1 MWTVKRLMIQFR
13 LCIALL
19 VLFCGSSLPAAA
31 ANPGDGDE
39 ALRAAALKLQL
50 KTRAMEE
57 RLLGSPAEVLSVY
70 VGVLPGQMSAVS
82 ATATVDGQP
91 LASHDFMPIEA
102 QALAGDAL
110 YRLGRVRLDPG
121 PHHIDVEIVA
131 RSTADAAA
139 APRRFAAQ
147 LDYNKTPGAAAL
159 EVVPDGAV
167 WPWSPRMLIVPLQ
180 VRAAPQSTAAKLL
193 STIKAV
199 GPAADGRYLPG
210 GADDPV
216 LRYAEFLTAARQ
228 YLEAAVQ
235 LSLLQDRV
243 ESGSLDPA
251 YEVAW
256 SEALT
261 RYGLLA
267 QAGAPL
273 LQATAGGADPHS
285 VQTARHDLAEA
296 FYGRGDWSAAWDTL
310 GGETPPSKASER
322 GPWRDLACRILL
334 AQGRLNEAA
343 GLLRDADTA
352 ADFDAYVRYYNLGVA
367 LVASGDVGQGLTVLE
382 RVGSVL
388 SNDPQMT
395 ALSDRANL
403 AAGIHFLKIRQ
414 GATAISILEQMH
426 SEGPY
431 SSLGLLN
438 LGWAWLAPPGTVQEK
453 VMLGDERT
461 LGPPPEAAYENY
473 AKHDQNLYQRYD
485 LGTFS
490 RTQTKQSAESR
501 RGHAL
506 SLWTFL
512 ADHRAGDEEG
522 QEAMLAIAVEQQSA
536 GAAAQA
542 IASYDR
548 AGAALA
554 QSIAD
559 IHRAR
564 QYVESPAPD
573 ADLFAPPSADA
584 FDRSPHALPPL
595 PAAYYLS
602 DVLASSPFQAQFG
615 NLRDMLALDRAMSAL
630 QLGND
635 RLAQRY
641 CGASDSAPPSSPD
654 QAVRE
659 AEAGLGPAQRVC
671 QDIEDLRP
679 SVAGL
684 RAQLAAA
691 AEADKSLL
699 RQQLLD
705 ALTRQENWRNKL
717 LTDARFELARLYD
730 SAIPP

>member
-1 MWTVKRLMIQFR
+1 MPCWARDRVNQSRHANASVKIPYLRPRTARSLGLTPKGPALRRVHLSISTDSIRRGPALAWDGAAACRGAPPRTVSPERYAWDCALPVAMWTVKRLMIQFR

-395 ALSDRANL
+395 ALSDRARGPRQSPSSSRCIRKDLIQAL
-403 AAGIHFLKIRQ
+403 AC
-414 GATAISILEQMH
+414 SI
-426 SEGPY
+426 
-431 SSLGLLN
+431 
-438 LGWAWLAPPGTVQEK
+438 
-453 VMLGDERT
+453 
-461 LGPPPEAAYENY
+461 
-473 AKHDQNLYQRYD
+473 
-485 LGTFS
+485 
-490 RTQTKQSAESR
+490 
-501 RGHAL
+501 
-506 SLWTFL
+506 
-512 ADHRAGDEEG
+512 
-522 QEAMLAIAVEQQSA
+522 SA
-536 GAAAQA
+536 GPGW
-542 IASYDR
+542 R
-548 AGAALA
+548 R
-554 QSIAD
+554 
-559 IHRAR
+559 RAR
-564 QYVESPAPD
+564 C
-573 ADLFAPPSADA
+573 
-584 FDRSPHALPPL
+584 R
-595 PAAYYLS
+595 
-602 DVLASSPFQAQFG
+602 
-615 NLRDMLALDRAMSAL
+615 R
-630 QLGND
+630 
-635 RLAQRY
+635 
-641 CGASDSAPPSSPD
+641 
-654 QAVRE
+654 
-659 AEAGLGPAQRVC
+659 
-671 QDIEDLRP
+671 
-679 SVAGL
+679 
-684 RAQLAAA
+684 
-691 AEADKSLL
+691 K
-699 RQQLLD
+699 
-705 ALTRQENWRNKL
+705 
-717 LTDARFELARLYD
+717 
-730 SAIPP
+730 